1 MKTLFSTSIRT
12 AVVGLI
18 LVAPMVLGHP
28 TTAIAGQTST
38 SDNKLKDR
46 IDYRLE
52 TSSVVKKYDLHVKV
66 DAGVVMLKG
75 NVATAAQKSEAGTL
89 AKITGVSEV
98 NNQIAID
105 PDADKTLA
113 DRAKTGVRRSGE
125 AVTDA
130 WITTKV
136 KWFHTNDELLDG
148 SRIDVDTNKRI
159 VTLTGTV
166 KTAEA
171 KTRAISLANHADG
184 VTSVVDHLTVVK

>member
-1 MKTLFSTSIRT
+1 MRMLFSTSMRA

-18 LVAPMVLGHP
+18 LVAPVTLGQP
-28 TTAIAGQTST
+28 TAAFAGQTSA
-38 SDNKLKDR
+38 SDDKLKDR

-52 TSSVVKKYDLHVKV
+52 TSPVVKKYDLHVKV
-66 DAGVVMLKG
+66 DAGVAMLKG
-75 NVATAAQKSEAGTL
+75 TVATDVQKAEAGTL
-89 AKITGVSEV
+89 ANITGVTSV
-98 NNQIAID
+98 NNQIAVD
-105 PDADKTLA
+105 KDADKTLA

-166 KTAEA
+166 KTDAA
-171 KTRAISLANHADG
+171 KLRAVSLANHADG

>member
-18 LVAPMVLGHP
+18 LVAPMVLGQP
-28 TTAIAGQTST
+28 TMAIASQTSA
-38 SDNKLKDR
+38 SDDKLKDR

-52 TSSVVKKYDLHVKV
+52 TSPVVKKYDLHVKV
-66 DAGVVMLKG
+66 TAGVAMLKG
-75 NVATAAQKSEAGTL
+75 NVATAAQKTEAGTL
-89 AKITGVSEV
+89 AKITGVTEV

-171 KTRAISLANHADG
+171 KTRAVSLANHADG
-184 VTSVVDHLTVVK
+184 VASVVDHLTVVK

>member
-1 MKTLFSTSIRT
+1 MRTLFSTSMRT
-12 AVVGLI
+12 AIVGLI
-18 LVAPMVLGHP
+18 LVAPIALGQP
-28 TTAIAGQTST
+28 TAAFAGQNAT
-38 SDNKLKDR
+38 SDGKLKDR

-52 TSSVVKKYDLHVKV
+52 TSPVVKKYDLHVKV

-75 NVATAAQKSEAGTL
+75 NVATAAQKAEAGTL

-166 KTAEA
+166 KSEAA
-171 KTRAISLANHADG
+171 KTRAVSLANHADG
-184 VTSVVDHLTVVK
+184 VASVVDHLTVVK

>member
-1 MKTLFSTSIRT
+1 MKTLFSTSMRA
-12 AVVGLI
+12 AVVGLTLI
-18 LVAPMVLGHP
+18 APIALGQP
-28 TTAIAGQTST
+28 TAAFAGQNST
-38 SDNKLKDR
+38 SDDKLKDR

-52 TSSVVKKYDLHVKV
+52 TSPVVKKYDLHVKV

-75 NVATAAQKSEAGTL
+75 NVATAAQKTEAGTL

-136 KWFHTNDELLDG
+136 KWFHTNDELLNG
-148 SRIDVDTNKRI
+148 SHIDVDTNKRI

-171 KTRAISLANHADG
+171 KTRAVSLANHADG
-184 VTSVVDHLTVVK
+184 VTSVVDHLTIVK